1 MIKYVFDE
9 DKVLNIKGADKAK
22 AQEIGE
28 ALAKISEQ
36 EKGRLNPKAIVDAA
50 RSNRHVLHKHF
61 EWDDGLAAEQYRL
74 VQARDI
80 VASIHIEHEETE
92 NGVARAFL
100 SIRDKDGVSYR
111 TLDEVI
117 GSADLQSKVLAS
129 AERDLL
135 AFESRYRSLNDICEL
150 VRGVRQQ
157 VAIRRSKHEN
167 RARA

>member
-9 DKVLNIKGADKAK
+9 DKILNIKGADKAK

-61 EWDDGLAAEQYRL
+61 EWDDGLAAEQWRME
-74 VQARDI
+74 QARSI
-80 VASIHIEHEETE
+80 VQSIHIEHEDTE
-92 NGVARAFL
+92 SGVARAFL

-111 TLDEVI
+111 TIEEVM